1 MIYLKHRTTMGNVC
15 LVVFLAVFLA
25 QLALLAEPVFAQ
37 PVTVPAAGG
46 TIQWGDALLPE
57 LDLPPLGGV
66 WVDTARI
73 AIYRA
78 DEPDDEPTEPGAF
91 ELIGQVVRVVYNR
104 FLNVFAAIVP
114 GVISAPE
121 AMQLRWLIA
130 VLPRVYDTV
139 YLDVYLRPP
148 MPPPFV
154 PPVTPPVVPPVPP
167 VPPAPPVPPRPPVI
181 IRPPRPG
188 APPLVTVPIPTGL
201 ASLEPDAG
209 TATAYPFFDVFES
222 LALDPARPSILVGDL
237 TPVEA
242 PVHRFETL
250 LTMMAEAY
258 DQVTEYRGNV
268 NAVFPAGAVD
278 LLALAERHPD
288 AALVFSAAVTTGA
301 PAAAVVDAVLPP
313 GDARVLASPVYDL
326 QLYVAINGDVV
337 ERITEFER
345 EVTFAF
351 RFNPGVD
358 PDALALYQI
367 RPDGTLVFHHNQT
380 VDPLAGTLLLRRA
393 GTSRYVVLENTRE
406 FVDVPQT
413 HWAYRP
419 VKQLMT
425 REVVRGMTETTFEP
439 ATVVTRAQFVTFVQR
454 ALGIP
459 SFTPATP
466 TFRDVRPGDWFY
478 GSVEAAVRAGLARGM
493 GDGTFDPHA
502 RVTREQMAAFIA
514 RAMAVG
520 GRPMA
525 LTPEERAAVLATFVD
540 PGAISGWAREDM
552 AIAAGRGIIR
562 GLPGQ
567 LLAPAAHG
575 DRAQAATMVQRL
587 LMHLGLI
594 MW

>member
-1 MIYLKHRTTMGNVC
+1 
-15 LVVFLAVFLA
+15 
-25 QLALLAEPVFAQ
+25 
-37 PVTVPAAGG
+37 
-46 TIQWGDALLPE
+46 
-57 LDLPPLGGV
+57 
-66 WVDTARI
+66 
-73 AIYRA
+73 
-78 DEPDDEPTEPGAF
+78 
-91 ELIGQVVRVVYNR
+91 
-104 FLNVFAAIVP
+104 
-114 GVISAPE
+114 
-121 AMQLRWLIA
+121 
-130 VLPRVYDTV
+130 
-139 YLDVYLRPP
+139 
-148 MPPPFV
+148 
-154 PPVTPPVVPPVPP
+154 
-167 VPPAPPVPPRPPVI
+167 
-181 IRPPRPG
+181 
-188 APPLVTVPIPTGL
+188 LVTVPVPTGL
-201 ASLEPDAG
+201 ATIEPDTGAV
-209 TATAYPFFDVFES
+209 TAYPFFAEFEA
-222 LALDPARPSILVGDL
+222 LALDPAAPSILVGDL
-237 TPVEA
+237 TLVEA

-250 LTMMAEAY
+250 LTMMAAAY
-258 DQVTEYRGNV
+258 DQATEYRGNV

-301 PAAAVVDAVLPP
+301 PAAAVIDAVLPP
-313 GDARVLASPVYDL
+313 GDARVLASPVYDV
-326 QLYVAINGDVV
+326 QLYVAINGNVV

-345 EVTFAF
+345 EVTFTF
-351 RFNPGVD
+351 RFNPGGD

-520 GRPMA
+520 GRPMT

-540 PGAISGWAREDM
+540 PGAVSAWARESM